1 MHICTGQPREES
13 VLIADTLILW
23 KCLKHNWVTSH
34 QVQAV
39 DLSWEEG
46 QSRTLPVTSQL
57 PACMPL
63 FPEKTT
69 QHLKGARKV

>member
-1 MHICTGQPREES
+1 MHICPGRPGEES

-23 KCLKHNWVTSH
+23 KYLKHNRDTSH
-34 QVQAV
+34 QVRAA

-46 QSRTLPVTSQL
+46 QSRTTPVTSQF
-57 PACMPL
+57 PAYTPL

-69 QHLKGARKV
+69 QHLKGAQKA

>member
-1 MHICTGQPREES
+1 MHICTGRPREES

-23 KCLKHNWVTSH
+23 KCLKQNWVTSH
-34 QVQAV
+34 QVQAE

-46 QSRTLPVTSQL
+46 QSRTLPVTPQF

-69 QHLKGARKV
+69 HHLKGAREV